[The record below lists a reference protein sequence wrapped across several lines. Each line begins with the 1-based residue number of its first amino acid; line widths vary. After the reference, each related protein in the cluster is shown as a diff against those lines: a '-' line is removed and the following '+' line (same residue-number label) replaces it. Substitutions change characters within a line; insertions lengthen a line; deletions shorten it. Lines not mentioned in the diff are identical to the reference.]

1 MLPQELF
8 AEALWLKWRYHR
20 VPVSIRSI
28 HALLQRYNLKPKQTT
43 TNNDLSLIIGRAL
56 KRCRTHTSK
65 EQINKIAE
73 ETEDLPHV
81 LNEIQEKIETLR
93 QIAKQEP

>member
-8 AEALWLKWRYHR
+8 AEALWLKWQYHR

-73 ETEDLPHV
+73 ETDRRC
-81 LNEIQEKIETLR
+81 T
-93 QIAKQEP
+93 IARWDFAVARYTR

>member
-28 HALLQRYNLKPKQTT
+28 HALLQRYNLKPKQT
-43 TNNDLSLIIGRAL
+43 NNYQQRSVPNHRPCAQ
-56 KRCRTHTSK
+56 T
-65 EQINKIAE
+65 
-73 ETEDLPHV
+73 LPHTH
-81 LNEIQEKIETLR
+81 IQRTDR
-93 QIAKQEP
+93 